1 MASDIS
7 GEIPQAQL
15 QYSVP
20 HVLSSLSNNGTDV
33 DHYNATLQMHGWML
47 LPYHPFSLVFL
58 LTTRHSARCSSV
70 FIHTDHS
77 SWFHIKVNWQLW
89 NFGYYKSH
97 WAVSKIIIV
106 SFERDYLFWV
116 SIASFK
122 AQFMLHSFQK
132 IVPDILII
140 FCNCLCCKIILIKIL
155 IIAKITKIYKLWFT
169 VRFYKLVVFAIK
181 LVLTNQ
187 YW

>member
-1 MASDIS
+1 MDVIA
-7 GEIPQAQL
+7 IP
-15 QYSVP
+15 SIFP
-20 HVLSSLSNNGTDV
+20 D
-33 DHYNATLQMHGWML
+33 
-47 LPYHPFSLVFL
+47 FL
-58 LTTRHSARCSSV
+58 LTTCHSARCSSV

-89 NFGYYKSH
+89 NFGNYKSH

-106 SFERDYLFWV
+106 SFERDYLFRV
-116 SIASFK
+116 SIVSFK

-132 IVPDILII
+132 IVPDMVII
-140 FCNCLCCKIILIKIL
+140 FCNCLCCKIILIKNINHCQNHND
-155 IIAKITKIYKLWFT
+155 KQKLWFT